1 MTADILKVEGLTKTY
16 GETLVLDNVGFTV
29 AQNSIVGVVGENGA
43 GKSTLFNII
52 SGIVRPDSG
61 RIEFRGK
68 EDPAG
73 ELQGGQPAGYLASF
87 SKSRRLFLI

>member
-16 GETLVLDNVGFTV
+16 GETLVLDNVSFTV
-29 AQNSIVGVVGENGA
+29 APNSIVGVVGENGA

-61 RIEFRGK
+61 RVEFRGK
-68 EDPAG
+68 EIRPANYKEANLLG
-73 ELQGGQPAGYLASF
+73 ISRSLPRAGAYS
-87 SKSRRLFLI
+87 